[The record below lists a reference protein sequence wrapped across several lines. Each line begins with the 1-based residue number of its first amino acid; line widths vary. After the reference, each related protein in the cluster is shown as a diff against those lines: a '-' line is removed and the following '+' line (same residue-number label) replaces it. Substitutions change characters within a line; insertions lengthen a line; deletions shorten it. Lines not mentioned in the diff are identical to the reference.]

1 MNNDITHVIKKS
13 GEKAKFSKE
22 KLRLSL
28 LRSGAD
34 EKTVSQIMDRV
45 RDYLYQGIPTQE
57 IYNKAMSFLI
67 KEKSHYGAK
76 YGLKKAIYGL
86 GPTGFPFEIFISA
99 LLTHSGYKT
108 KVGQIIQGKCVSH
121 EVDVWA
127 QKNNE
132 FTPIECKFHS
142 EEGIHCNVKIPLY
155 IRARFDDIS
164 SYWMKNNQTDHILKP
179 GWVVTNTRFSGDA
192 QRYGRCSGLY
202 LLGWDSPSGEGLKER
217 IDEKG
222 LYPITV
228 STLMSEAE
236 KQALLNQ
243 KIVLCRQLLERL
255 EVLENLGFSDT
266 RIKKISHEMNQL
278 MKNVL

>member
-1 MNNDITHVIKKS
+1 
-13 GEKAKFSKE
+13 
-22 KLRLSL
+22 
-28 LRSGAD
+28 
-34 EKTVSQIMDRV
+34 
-45 RDYLYQGIPTQE
+45 
-57 IYNKAMSFLI
+57 
-67 KEKSHYGAK
+67 
-76 YGLKKAIYGL
+76 
-86 GPTGFPFEIFISA
+86 
-99 LLTHSGYKT
+99 
-108 KVGQIIQGKCVSH
+108 
-121 EVDVWA
+121 
-127 QKNNE
+127 
-132 FTPIECKFHS
+132 
-142 EEGIHCNVKIPLY
+142 
-155 IRARFDDIS
+155 
-164 SYWMKNNQTDHILKP
+164 
-179 GWVVTNTRFSGDA
+179 
-192 QRYGRCSGLY
+192 LY